1 MTIVVSLYYRVYKSF
16 YSRPHTNKTEK
27 TQKING
33 NQLTIKKKIVLD
45 WYVLNWNFVPIV
57 RNAR

>member
-1 MTIVVSLYYRVYKSF
+1 MVVGEGG
-16 YSRPHTNKTEK
+16 TNKTEK

-45 WYVLNWNFVPIV
+45 WYVLNWNLVPIV
-57 RNAR
+57 RNAC